1 MVMKIVRRAGRD
13 KLLGQRF
20 HIKRID
26 LGLPGLGGHVGG
38 RQVVG
43 EDAPPGLLEP
53 IGVCAHGVAR
63 LWIVV
68 HC

>member
-1 MVMKIVRRAGRD
+1 MVMKKYGAPAAAN
-13 KLLGQRF
+13 LLGQRF

-53 IGVCAHGVAR
+53 IGVCAHGGKPSDT
-63 LWIVV
+63 
-68 HC
+68 